1 MLYLLPELRYTAY
14 FLREAKDYVM
24 KNYDPATPYEGG
36 VHLGVPLD
44 ALVGVVPVYE

>member
-24 KNYDPATPYEGG
+24 KNYDPATPYEGEYISEF
-36 VHLGVPLD
+36 LLTPS
-44 ALVGVVPVYE
+44 